1 MKGLPRAT
9 TRTFALSLAFPLC
22 LAAWA
27 AGPPGNGQAPRA
39 QARPKAGACSP
50 ATQVTQLEFNN
61 VRAVI
66 ENGGNMWTR
75 RGGSGRSGYEVP
87 KTIDFSGANAI
98 YAGGLWMGGISS
110 AGQLRLAAVLY
121 RANGNDFWPGP
132 LSTIDASVT
141 PDVCQTYD
149 RFWTT
154 ERAEAETHLQW
165 KRCVD
170 DPENCDVNQLFP
182 DGYSVPTAF
191 LQWPAMGD
199 VEVGQSLYIAPFF
212 DYDQDG
218 QYNPYAGDYPDY
230 GFETT
235 VEDCKNKRAEDPV
248 SLFGDHNIW
257 WVFNDKGD
265 AHTETQG
272 LPIGLEVRAQAFAF
286 SANNEINNM
295 TFYNYTVINRGSQ
308 TLTNTYFGH
317 FVDGDLGC
325 SNDDFTGCDVRR
337 GLGYIYNWDD
347 VDEGCLGAVGYGG
360 PAPPPP
366 AIGVDF
372 FEGPYQDA
380 DGVDNPGPD
389 SYLEN
394 FDCLQAQQQNGI
406 PYKGIGIGYGDTIP
420 DNERFGMRAFLYFNR
435 EAPNGNVTDP
445 SIAAHYYNYLRS
457 IWKNGVPMT
466 HGGNGYDASGNGVRT
481 YYMFPGDTD
490 PVGWGTN
497 CVPQGNWVDE
507 DRTFVDRRFVQ
518 SAGPFT
524 LQPGAFN
531 NITLGVVWARSPVGN
546 AISSLSPLRVA
557 DDKAQALFDNCF
569 KILDGPDAP
578 DVAIRELDREL
589 ILYISN
595 PEGSN
600 NESEAYEELDPIIPL
615 NDGGSG
621 PPYDRYYRFQG
632 YKIYQMKSSDAS
644 VSDIGNVELARLV
657 YQGDLEDGVGQIVN
671 FPYDPQI
678 QNAVPTEM
686 VNGADEGVRHAI
698 RITTDQFAQGDP
710 RLVNFKSY
718 YYIAIAYGY
727 NNYAP
732 FNVADGTGQ
741 AFPYVAGRKAAFGS
755 IRSYVGIPH
764 KPGPESYGT
773 TQNSGYDDYLQ
784 VTRLEGQGNGKLEL
798 KINRAT
804 EDGIMSG
811 APWRKDELT
820 YERGLAPIQV
830 RVVDPLK
837 VPDAQFEVWFRD
849 TVAATMGN
857 LDDAYWYMKNTT
869 TGRVD
874 TSDRAIT
881 TPYEQLFPHYG
892 ISVTL
897 GQAYY
902 TSTFT
907 LPLNAVMEFDDPSKA
922 WLSGVPDGEG
932 VSAFNWIRS
941 GTFIDDV
948 VDPATY
954 SDRQNVDD
962 ATQQYY
968 EKLLGGTW
976 APWPLVGGAD
986 FQPGQAPDGQQ
997 ANTLARISE
1006 TPSVQVVITKDKSK
1020 WSRCTVLEIEDSTAI
1035 SQGNAGKL
1043 TPRASASVDKNGIR
1057 SGDAGCNEGEAQ
1069 VVSATGMGWFPGYA
1083 IDLETGERLNMAFGE
1098 ISSWGGSIGRD
1109 MVWNPNSQMV
1119 LPTPQGE
1126 VPSPFFGGAHW
1137 IYIFKND
1144 RRQSGSQNRVGPYDD
1159 GAFAHAGLVA
1169 GGAQRSTV
1177 LRGMGWV
1184 GSAMLIPGAELLAT
1198 DVRIRL
1204 NVSKPYKAYTDYAGS
1219 PAPITPALNNG
1230 LPLYKFGSG
1239 EFAVQ
1244 TSVSSVAN
1252 EFLDKIN
1259 VVPNP
1264 YYAFSGYETSRLDN
1278 RVKFINLPPNCTIS
1292 IFTVNGTLVRKFRK
1306 DNPLT
1311 FLDWDLKNSNAIP
1324 IAGGVY
1330 ICHIEV
1336 PDVGE
1341 KVLKWFGVLRPLDLQ
1356 NF

>member
-1 MKGLPRAT
+1 M
-9 TRTFALSLAFPLC
+9 
-22 LAAWA
+22 
-27 AGPPGNGQAPRA
+27 
-39 QARPKAGACSP
+39 
-50 ATQVTQLEFNN
+50 
-61 VRAVI
+61 
-66 ENGGNMWTR
+66 
-75 RGGSGRSGYEVP
+75 
-87 KTIDFSGANAI
+87 
-98 YAGGLWMGGISS
+98 
-110 AGQLRLAAVLY
+110 
-121 RANGNDFWPGP
+121 
-132 LSTIDASVT
+132 
-141 PDVCQTYD
+141 
-149 RFWTT
+149 
-154 ERAEAETHLQW
+154 
-165 KRCVD
+165 
-170 DPENCDVNQLFP
+170 
-182 DGYSVPTAF
+182 
-191 LQWPAMGD
+191 
-199 VEVGQSLYIAPFF
+199 
-212 DYDQDG
+212 
-218 QYNPYAGDYPDY
+218 
-230 GFETT
+230 
-235 VEDCKNKRAEDPV
+235 
-248 SLFGDHNIW
+248 
-257 WVFNDKGD
+257 
-265 AHTETQG
+265 
-272 LPIGLEVRAQAFAF
+272 
-286 SANNEINNM
+286 
-295 TFYNYTVINRGSQ
+295 
-308 TLTNTYFGH
+308 
-317 FVDGDLGC
+317 
-325 SNDDFTGCDVRR
+325 
-337 GLGYIYNWDD
+337 
-347 VDEGCLGAVGYGG
+347 
-360 PAPPPP
+360 
-366 AIGVDF
+366 
-372 FEGPYQDA
+372 
-380 DGVDNPGPD
+380 
-389 SYLEN
+389 
-394 FDCLQAQQQNGI
+394 
-406 PYKGIGIGYGDTIP
+406 
-420 DNERFGMRAFLYFNR
+420 
-435 EAPNGNVTDP
+435 
-445 SIAAHYYNYLRS
+445 
-457 IWKNGVPMT
+457 
-466 HGGNGYDASGNGVRT
+466 
-481 YYMFPGDTD
+481 
-490 PVGWGTN
+490 
-497 CVPQGNWVDE
+497 
-507 DRTFVDRRFVQ
+507 
-518 SAGPFT
+518 
-524 LQPGAFN
+524 
-531 NITLGVVWARSPVGN
+531 
-546 AISSLSPLRVA
+546 A

-1259 VVPNP
+1259 IVPNP